1 MMEVVKKEVMK
12 LLDVGVIYPI
22 SDSPWVSPLQVVLK
36 KSGVTVVE
44 NDKGEM
50 VPTRSKVGGEFV

>member
-1 MMEVVKKEVMK
+1 MMEVVKKEIMK
-12 LLDVGVIYPI
+12 ILDVGLIYPI
-22 SDSPWVSPLQVVLK
+22 SDSPWVTPLQVVPK